1 MAPPKHA
8 PDRLKNM
15 SAGVNATRSATR
27 VLLGERGLEPK
38 GMFFAQKLYNL
49 DPVLN
54 KPLLL
59 KRVTEGVEPP
69 VAR

>member
-1 MAPPKHA
+1 
-8 PDRLKNM
+8 M

-38 GMFFAQKLYNL
+38 GMFFAQNLSNL

-59 KRVTEGVEPP
+59 KRVTEGAEPP
-69 VAR
+69 VAG